1 MALYVVALPIGNSK
15 DITLRA
21 LEVLNAVD
29 IIAAEDTRVF
39 QDLANRLQIK
49 PKHIVSHYDHNEEP
63 SAQELIKQ
71 LKAGKSIALV
81 SDAGTPSIND
91 PGYHLLHLAQSENIP
106 VIPIPGP
113 SSVITALSVS
123 PLGGGNFVFMGYASA
138 KTSERREQLAKLK
151 NFNMTAVF
159 FETPHRLREHL
170 EDALDIHANPLVF
183 VAREMTKTHEELRL
197 ARVSDHL
204 EHFREPRGEFVLV
217 YPAFEKEGIP
227 LDEIKT
233 EIKRFLD
240 QGLTSKDILESLK
253 TRARLARQDLYD
265 LIQEIKSKTTK

>member
-1 MALYVVALPIGNSK
+1 MALYVVALPIGNPK

-21 LEVLNAVD
+21 LEVLNTVD
-29 IIAAEDTRVF
+29 MIAAEDTRVF

-49 PKHIVSHYDHNEEP
+49 PKQLVSHYDHNEEA

-71 LKAGKSIALV
+71 LKAGRSIALV

-91 PGYHLLHLAQSENIP
+91 PGYHLLRLAQSENIP

-138 KTSERREQLAKLK
+138 KKQDRREQLARLK
-151 NFNMTAVF
+151 NFNLTAVF

-170 EDALDIHANPLVF
+170 EDALDIHADPLIF
-183 VAREMTKTHEELRL
+183 ITREMTKTYEEFSL
-197 ARVSDHL
+197 AKASEHL
-204 EHFREPRGEFVLV
+204 EHFKEPRGEFVLI

-227 LDEIKT
+227 LDEIKS

-253 TRARLARQDLYD
+253 NRARLARQDLYD
-265 LIQEIKSKTTK
+265 LIQEIKSRRS